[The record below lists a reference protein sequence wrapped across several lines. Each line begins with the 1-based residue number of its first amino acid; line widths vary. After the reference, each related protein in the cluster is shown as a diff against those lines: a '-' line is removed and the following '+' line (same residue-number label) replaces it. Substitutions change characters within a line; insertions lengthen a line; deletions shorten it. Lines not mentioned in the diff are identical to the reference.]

1 MTELEELYKKIG
13 MSSCANLVTEWAKTV
28 TLDDARKTTPNL
40 IPHGLLRSI
49 QREYNK
55 YYRDML
61 DTYIT
66 DNMNDTKIPVGTR
79 VRHTETGTKYI
90 LYGCSIKEFKD
101 ISKGDCYDYVMTT
114 GEMFS
119 SKYIEP
125 LTEEEIWA
133 DINAE
138 LSDLKIGNILTWEH
152 GNRFKPKILVLD
164 VSDNDIIAVRL
175 NDLENAPLFGIGK
188 LTKPPHDVCLITPPI
203 LTAIQHKD
211 LFAHYEYDDAYCYEI
226 GVPSIERDL
235 PETLKISSNVVTIDV
250 CDCYTR
256 ATRDVRRA
264 HLLTIPRDDIIDY
277 LCEYYYD
284 DGNPLSMRKM
294 NIYVKEINT
303 KVIYEYLTS
312 VKERTIEDIY
322 QELTTKDN
330 E

>member
-13 MSSCANLVTEWAKTV
+13 MSSCANLVTVTEWAKTV
-28 TLDDARKTTPNL
+28 TLDDACKIAPRL
-40 IPHGLLRSI
+40 ISHGLIRSI

-55 YYRDML
+55 HYRDML

-66 DNMNDTKIPVGTR
+66 DNMKDTKIPIGSR
-79 VRHTETGTKYI
+79 VRHTETGAKYI
-90 LYGCSIKEFKD
+90 LYGCSVKEFED
-101 ISKGDCYDYVMTT
+101 ISEGDCYYYTMTT
-114 GEMFS
+114 GETFS

-133 DINAE
+133 DINVE
-138 LSDLKIGNILTWEH
+138 LSDLKIGNILTWEY
-152 GNRFKPKILVLD
+152 GNGKPKILVLD
-164 VSDNDIIAVRL
+164 VSDNDITVVRL
-175 NDLENAPLFGIGK
+175 NSMDDTPLLGFGKIA
-188 LTKPPHDVCLITPPI
+188 KPPKDVCIMTPDI

-211 LFAHYEYDDAYCYEI
+211 LFAHYEYDDTYCCEI

-235 PETLKISSNVVTIDV
+235 PEILKISSNVVTIDV

-264 HLLTIPRDDIIDY
+264 HLLTIPRNDIIDY
-277 LCEYYYD
+277 LCEYHYN
-284 DGNPLSMRKM
+284 GKPLSIRKM
-294 NIYVKEINT
+294 NIYVKEINV

-322 QELTTKDN
+322 QELERQDN